1 MFAKITYLEKYLFA
15 IPLLLVFVIEDYL
28 LGSKI
33 LVVYSLL
40 ILLRLILFYQKVA
53 PVVILLIF
61 ISSYVGPYF
70 SHFFQGYDVSMWQSF
85 NNSYYLSKAILIFSF
100 FLYSILIFTKKNK
113 DYVAIAKRLNV
124 RPSTKIFYSSI
135 LIAFLLV
142 QFGLSGETLL
152 SGLDYGVI
160 EYQRSALFEYS
171 IFFFLISYTYSNK
184 KKIQLY
190 ILFSFISVLILKD
203 FIFGGRITS
212 LMLCLLIYLI
222 NFEYRVSNFKIFILI
237 IVFIFVLNLVSLV
250 RSNPLQFLQ
259 NGFDLEL
266 FYDFLFNGN
275 KNKIIIS
282 TEGDLAH
289 SSARIIGMIENNIIS
304 TTDRLKSLF
313 YNIISIF
320 TPGIELSELS
330 NMSSYKKDVYGT
342 GGGVLFPVSFYIW
355 LSYPGVILSGFIVS
369 KMIKLFIETN
379 SNRSII
385 YLLLVFSVFPRWF
398 SYSTIVMFKLCVYG
412 MLVFILFNSFKR
424 IKQ

>member
-1 MFAKITYLEKYLFA
+1 
-15 IPLLLVFVIEDYL
+15 
-28 LGSKI
+28 
-33 LVVYSLL
+33 
-40 ILLRLILFYQKVA
+40 
-53 PVVILLIF
+53 
-61 ISSYVGPYF
+61 
-70 SHFFQGYDVSMWQSF
+70 
-85 NNSYYLSKAILIFSF
+85 
-100 FLYSILIFTKKNK
+100 
-113 DYVAIAKRLNV
+113 
-124 RPSTKIFYSSI
+124 
-135 LIAFLLV
+135 
-142 QFGLSGETLL
+142 
-152 SGLDYGVI
+152 
-160 EYQRSALFEYS
+160 
-171 IFFFLISYTYSNK
+171 
-184 KKIQLY
+184 
-190 ILFSFISVLILKD
+190 
-203 FIFGGRITS
+203 
-212 LMLCLLIYLI
+212 MLCLLIYLI

-289 SSARIIGMIENNIIS
+289 SSARILGMIENNIIS

-385 YLLLVFSVFPRWF
+385 YLLLVFSAFPRWF
-398 SYSTIVMFKLCVYG
+398 SYSTIVMFKFCVYG